1 MKIKIMLIDD
11 DIELTKELST
21 FLTKLKYEI
30 KVTHNLAES
39 FETIKH
45 YQPEIVLLDLKLP
58 DGSGIQLLE
67 AIKTNTPE
75 TTVLILS
82 AYGTIDTAVEAIKK
96 GAESFLTKPVDPDH
110 LTILLDK
117 IIRQRQLQRKF
128 TVNDLEI
135 SEKHR
140 LIIGNNKRMND
151 VIQKSEAA
159 AQASSTIL
167 ITGETGTGKHL
178 LAKYIHQ
185 KSPQLDFPFVYVNCA
200 TLSDTLLES
209 DLFGHEKGSFTGA
222 YQQKIGRVE
231 LVNHGTLFLD
241 EIGELPLNLQAK
253 ILHFIEYGEFQRL
266 GGTKTLTADTRI
278 LCSTNRKLDKEIKQ
292 ERFREDLYFRIN
304 VIQIEIPPL
313 RERRDEI
320 PVLIDFFLDKFKLE
334 LSKKICQIE
343 ESVRK
348 RLESYSWPGNVR
360 ELQNAIER
368 AMVLCQSS
376 QLTLKDFPFL
386 QEPSALGTDDLYRPR
401 PLQEAITEFKKNYIS
416 KILEGTNHNQTKCA
430 EILDVQRTYLNR
442 LIQDLNLNR

>member
-11 DIELTKELST
+11 DVELTKELSI
-21 FLTKLKYEI
+21 FLKKQEYEI
-30 KVTHNLAES
+30 KITHNLAES
-39 FETIKH
+39 FETIRH

-67 AIKTNTPE
+67 EIKANTPE

-96 GAESFLTKPVDPDH
+96 GAENFLTKPVDPDH

-128 TVNDLEI
+128 LVNDLEI
-135 SEKHR
+135 SDKHR

-185 KSPQLDFPFVYVNCA
+185 KSLRQDFPFVYVNCA
-200 TLSDTLLES
+200 ILSDTLLES

-231 LVNHGTLFLD
+231 LANHGTLFLD
-241 EIGELPLNLQAK
+241 EIGELPLNLQSK
-253 ILHFIEYGEFQRL
+253 ILHFIEYGEFQRI
-266 GGTKTLTADTRI
+266 GGTKTITADTRI
-278 LCSTNRKLDKEIKQ
+278 LCATNRKLEKHIKQ
-292 ERFREDLYFRIN
+292 EKFREDLYFRIN

-320 PVLIDFFLDKFKLE
+320 PVLINFFIDKFKLE
-334 LSKKICQIE
+334 LGKKICQIE

-368 AMVLCQSS
+368 AMVLCQSN

-386 QEPSALGTDDLYRPR
+386 LEPATLGSDDLYRPR
-401 PLQEAITEFKKNYIS
+401 PLQEAVAEFKKNYIL
-416 KILEGTNHNQTKCA
+416 KILEGTNRNQTKCA